1 MARRIVQIWQ
11 MVGIHLTNKWLLA
24 TYRCQLW
31 LVQIRPTESQESDG
45 SDLGEYLKG
54 ATRLRQEK

>member
-24 TYRCQLW
+24 TYRPDTANR
-31 LVQIRPTESQESDG
+31 VSQESDG